1 MKPSVRLM
9 SLGLVLIVCLTIG
22 TFYFFRR
29 QKTCGWSTKR
39 EREATLRL
47 DLFTMRQAIDQ
58 YTLDKQSLPKSLQ
71 DLVDAHYLPKIPTD
85 PFTCKS
91 DWVAP
96 TEDVQLGSD
105 LRATGI
111 FDVHSNSDR
120 VDRDGAAYRTW

>member
-1 MKPSVRLM
+1 M

-22 TFYFFRR
+22 AFYFFRQ

-58 YTLDKQSLPKSLQ
+58 YALDKQSLPKSLQ

-96 TEDVQLGSD
+96 TEDAELGPD